1 LRVGIEILRA
11 RLRAP
16 FVTGWGRIEAR
27 ELLLLTLED
36 SDGRTGHGE
45 AAPLEPYDGHSL
57 EDVRAALEDCRAVLT
72 RARIL
77 DRAELLAQCARLSVV
92 PHALA
97 AIDLALL
104 DLAGRRAGQPVWQ
117 LLGAAAAAPVE
128 VNYTIGA
135 SDRAGAAAEAGH
147 ARAAGFR
154 CLKLKV
160 AVGDDAGRVA
170 AVRAAG
176 GPEPALRLDANGA
189 WSPDEALAALRV
201 LAPAGIE
208 LCEEPV
214 AGFEAIERL
223 AGLTPVPLSLDES
236 AHLAG
241 ALDRRRCDA
250 VCLKVGLCGGI
261 TGLLES
267 TRRARSA
274 GYDVYVASELD
285 GPLGIAAALHAV
297 QVIAPRR
304 PCGLATLQMF
314 EGRPDVLAPVAGRI
328 AVPAGPGLGDGLVSW
343 YRR

>member
-1 LRVGIEILRA
+1 MRVGIEILRA

-16 FVTGWGRIEAR
+16 FVTGWGRIETR

-45 AAPLEPYDGHSL
+45 AAPLEPYDGISL
-57 EDVRAALEDCRAVLT
+57 EDVRSALEDCRAVLT
-72 RARIL
+72 RAHIL
-77 DRAELLAQCARLSVV
+77 DRAELLAQCAQLSVV

-117 LLGAAAAAPVE
+117 LLGATAAEPVE

-135 SDRAGAAAEAGH
+135 SDRAGAAAEAGR
-147 ARAAGFR
+147 AREAGFR
-154 CLKLKV
+154 CVKLKV
-160 AVGDDAGRVA
+160 AVGDDPGRVA
-170 AVRAAG
+170 AVRAVA
-176 GPEPALRLDANGA
+176 GPELAIRLDANGA
-189 WSPDEALAALRV
+189 WSPDDARAALRV

-214 AGFEAIERL
+214 SGLEAIERL
-223 AGLTPVPLSLDES
+223 AGLTPVPLALDES

-241 ALDRRRCDA
+241 ALERRRCDA

-274 GYDVYVASELD
+274 GYDVYVASALD

-297 QVIAPRR
+297 QVIAPTR
-304 PCGLATLQMF
+304 PSGLATLGMF
-314 EGRPDVLAPVAGRI
+314 EGRPDPMAPVAGQI
-328 AVPAGPGLGDGLVSW
+328 AVPSGPGLGDGLVSW